1 MVLRRMLAGT
11 ALFACVIFSAAS
23 ARGQPAA
30 GPAGPVEILLQPEAR
45 ADGPVV
51 RIGNLAQL
59 AGGDVN
65 VREALARLD
74 LAEFQGARDRVVLSR
89 EEVKFRLLVAG
100 VHARSFRLVGAP
112 QCQVRKTT
120 KALSE

>member
-1 MVLRRMLAGT
+1 MALRRMLVVT
-11 ALFACVIFSAAS
+11 ALVAS
-23 ARGQPAA
+23 IVLAPTVGWGQPGTGAT
-30 GPAGPVEILLQPEAR
+30 GPVEIALLPEAR

-59 AGGDVN
+59 AGGDVK

-89 EEVKFRLLVAG
+89 DEVKFRLLVAG
-100 VHARSFRLVGAP
+100 VDARSFRLVGAP

-120 KALSE
+120 KALS